1 MDINET
7 LETLALTL
15 MALMIFAA
23 AILYASSPRLIDNSI
38 STNVVNENYC
48 STKEIINNLLT
59 LNTKL
64 EATQKGITA
73 KELINSG
80 ALVTSTQCKEV
91 KIRT

>member
-80 ALVTSTQCKEV
+80 ALVTSTQCKEINI
-91 KIRT
+91 KT